1 MSTPPWKRELP
12 PQPPRRDGFLGSSAS
27 ERPTDKK
34 PDQVSVPPSDP
45 RKGLEG
51 HTKPDSRYEKSRN
64 QKKRTIPNFSRSS
77 RLSLLGVL
85 LIGAI
90 VFVLFSVSRGDRQDK
105 VSVDT
110 SLAII
115 PSTVEAPVNSVAQV
129 VPQGFWDKVARSVVY
144 IEATGSRCGW
154 SGSGS
159 LVLDGSYVLTNQHV
173 SGSGG
178 CALKVFLTESTDNA
192 PSRGLMAALVAYS
205 TVNDLAVLRIFGDNG
220 KPFIDSNH
228 KAIAINKNPLS
239 LGSKLLTLGYPDAGG
254 STITF
259 TSGDYAGMDDVD
271 GLYYKTTAYMNSG
284 VSGGAGLNELGEL
297 VGVPTAGKID
307 SKTNEKLGINLVRPI
322 SYALPLLEEAQ
333 RSNPQNASVQI
344 EDSNSVTP
352 ESNGDS
358 QSESQGGGD
367 PIFDTCAEAK
377 SRGYGPYYS
386 GEDYEYDFYQDR
398 DRDGIVCE

>member
-1 MSTPPWKRELP
+1 MSNPPWKRELP
-12 PQPPRRDGFLGSSAS
+12 PQPPRRDGFLSPAGN

-34 PDQVSVPPSDP
+34 PDQFSGPPSDP
-45 RKGLEG
+45 RRGSEMQVQ
-51 HTKPDSRYEKSRN
+51 PDSRFEIARN
-64 QKKRTIPNFSRSS
+64 QKKRTLPNFSRSS

-85 LIGAI
+85 LFGAI
-90 VFVLFSVSRGDRQDK
+90 IFVLFSINGGDRQDK
-105 VSVDT
+105 VSGDT
-110 SLAII
+110 SLATI
-115 PSTVEAPVNSVAQV
+115 PSTVEIPKNSVAQV

-144 IEATGSRCGW
+144 IEARGSRCGW

-173 SGSGG
+173 SGSGA
-178 CALKVFLTESTDNA
+178 CALTVFLTESTDNA

-205 TVNDLAVLRIFGDNG
+205 TVNDLAVLRIFGDDG
-220 KPFIDSNH
+220 KPFVDSNH

-322 SYALPLLEEAQ
+322 SYALPLLEQAQ
-333 RSNPQNASVQI
+333 KINPQNSAVQI
-344 EDSNSVTP
+344 EDSTLATP
-352 ESNGDS
+352 DSNEDS
-358 QSESQGGGD
+358 QSESQGSGD

-386 GEDYEYDFYQDR
+386 GQDYEYDFYQDR

>member
-1 MSTPPWKRELP
+1 LKK
-12 PQPPRRDGFLGSSAS
+12 
-27 ERPTDKK
+27 TDSK
-34 PDQVSVPPSDP
+34 
-45 RKGLEG
+45 
-51 HTKPDSRYEKSRN
+51 
-64 QKKRTIPNFSRSS
+64 KKRTLPDFSRSS

-85 LIGAI
+85 LIGVI
-90 VFVLFSVSRGDRQDK
+90 IFVLFSVGRGDRRDII
-105 VSVDT
+105 SGDT
-110 SLAII
+110 SLATI
-115 PSTVEAPVNSVAQV
+115 PSTIEEPKNSVAQV

-144 IEATGSRCGW
+144 IEARGSRCGW

-159 LVLDGSYVLTNQHV
+159 IVLDGSYVLTNQHV
-173 SGSGG
+173 SGSGD
-178 CALKVFLTESTDNA
+178 CALTVFLTESTDNA
-192 PSRGLMAALVAYS
+192 PSRGLVATLVAFS
-205 TVNDLAVLRIFGDNG
+205 TVNDLAVLRIFGDDG

-228 KAIAINKNPLS
+228 KPIAINKNPLS
-239 LGSKLLTLGYPDAGG
+239 LGSKLFTLGYPDAGG
-254 STITF
+254 TTITF

-307 SKTNEKLGINLVRPI
+307 SETNEKLGINLVRPI

-333 RSNPQNASVQI
+333 KSNPQKGAVQI
-344 EDSNSVTP
+344 EDSTSVTP
-352 ESNGDS
+352 DTNDDS
-358 QSESQGGGD
+358 QSESQGSGD

-386 GEDYEYDFYQDR
+386 GQDHEYDFYQDR

>member
-12 PQPPRRDGFLGSSAS
+12 PQPPRRDGFLGSTAN
-27 ERPTDKK
+27 ERPIERKE
-34 PDQVSVPPSDP
+34 DQFSAPPSDP
-45 RKGLEG
+45 RRGSEG
-51 HTKPDSRYEKSRN
+51 QVTSDARLKKTDSK
-64 QKKRTIPNFSRSS
+64 KKRTLPDFSRSR

-85 LIGAI
+85 LIGVI
-90 VFVLFSVSRGDRQDK
+90 VFVLFSVGRGDRQDII
-105 VSVDT
+105 SADT
-110 SLAII
+110 SLATI
-115 PSTVEAPVNSVAQV
+115 PSTIEAPKNSVAQV

-144 IEATGSRCGW
+144 IEARGSRCGW

-159 LVLDGSYVLTNQHV
+159 IVLDGSYVLTNQHV
-173 SGSGG
+173 SGSGD
-178 CALKVFLTESTDNA
+178 CALTVFLTESTDNA
-192 PSRGLMAALVAYS
+192 PSRGLVATLVAFS
-205 TVNDLAVLRIFGDNG
+205 TVNDLAVLRIFGDDG

-228 KAIAINKNPLS
+228 KPIAINKNPLS
-239 LGSKLLTLGYPDAGG
+239 LGSKLFTLGYPDAGG
-254 STITF
+254 TTITF

-307 SKTNEKLGINLVRPI
+307 SETNEKLGINLVRPI
-322 SYALPLLEEAQ
+322 SYALPLLEKAQ
-333 RSNPQNASVQI
+333 ASNPQKGAVQI
-344 EDSNSVTP
+344 EDSTSATSDSS
-352 ESNGDS
+352 EDS
-358 QSESQGGGD
+358 QSESQGSGD